1 MNIVLDNTLADHRRG
16 RFFATHLDAVPVGD
30 QPPQAGLVLMTGN
43 QYQSL
48 DAESKASWLGWV
60 SRSGRTLLLVPP
72 FEPGRLCTNLDW
84 EMVFRNEAPGPS
96 GLTVPDRL
104 REEVSFEIRGQAG
117 EAEKAEGHR
126 WPDGSV
132 NTRYAKQHSGA
143 GVFAVTCLPLWSIS
157 LLDNGAALKSWLRA
171 LHEHAGKTAA
181 DDNAGVLNAAKKV
194 ALTRIDYGVLV
205 ALYAWRTADP
215 DELIRAN
222 ENLPVPLFRI
232 DEDTL
237 FKGVSTLREKG
248 FLTDSGLTERGV
260 AALQSSPFWRYAIGL
275 REEVA

>member
-1 MNIVLDNTLADHRRG
+1 MKIFLDTKLADHRRG

-30 QPPQAGLVLMTGN
+30 AVPQAGLVLMTGN
-43 QYQSL
+43 QYQWL
-48 DAESKASWLGWV
+48 DEESKAGWRTWV

-72 FEPGRLCTNLDW
+72 FEPGRLCDTLDW
-84 EMVFRNEAPGPS
+84 DLVFRNEAPDPS

-104 REEVSFEIRGQAG
+104 REEVSFEIRGHTG
-117 EAEKAEGHR
+117 EADKSEGHR

-132 NTRYAKQHSGA
+132 NTRYAKQHSGT

-157 LLDNGAALKSWLRA
+157 LLDNAAALDRWLRA

-181 DDNAGVLNAAKKV
+181 EDNAGVLDAAKQA
-194 ALTRIDYGVLV
+194 ALTRMDYGLLV
-205 ALYAWRTADP
+205 ALYAWQTADP

-222 ENLPVPLFRI
+222 ETSPVPLFRI

-237 FKGVSTLREKG
+237 VKGVSTLREMG
-248 FLTDSGLTERGV
+248 FLSDSGLTERGV
-260 AALQSSPFWRYAIGL
+260 AALQNSPFWGYAIGL